1 MQARAKG
8 MEKQLQCGDGE
19 EHETR
24 AERTKYKMK
33 KKKWKES
40 KRNVVR
46 NVAKGRNNKIEK
58 LLAAH

>member
-1 MQARAKG
+1 
-8 MEKQLQCGDGE
+8 MEKQLQCGAEE

-33 KKKWKES
+33 KKSRKS

>member
-1 MQARAKG
+1 

-19 EHETR
+19 EYETR

>member
-1 MQARAKG
+1 

-46 NVAKGRNNKIEK
+46 NVARNVAKGRNNKIEK